1 MNIYTKYYIMFH
13 FFLWQP
19 VMSSKCI
26 CVTEVTDSGRES
38 QTSALETVKSKLC
51 HDIIII
57 IIIMQRLTC
66 RVGHKDDELQVQAW
80 WMILALCMKLC
91 AL

>member
-1 MNIYTKYYIMFH
+1 
-13 FFLWQP
+13 
-19 VMSSKCI
+19 MSSKCI

-66 RVGHKDDELQVQAW
+66 CVGRKDDELQAQAW
-80 WMILALCMKLC
+80 
-91 AL
+91 

>member
-1 MNIYTKYYIMFH
+1 
-13 FFLWQP
+13 
-19 VMSSKCI
+19 MSSKCI

-66 RVGHKDDELQVQAW
+66 CVGHKDDELQAQAW
-80 WMILALCMKLC
+80 
-91 AL
+91 